1 MRARADAWSK
11 EEDTILADT
20 ILSYIREGRTQLQ
33 AFEDV
38 SRRIGRTASACGF
51 RWNSEIR
58 KQHLDEITLAKRI
71 KYENSLSP
79 HETNQEQLPPSTQE
93 LSIIINSVTRLYEK
107 LNFTDNTAKRRNL
120 EKKLN
125 NLKSE
130 HEKLLLR
137 RQELVSQI
145 KRLL

>member
-1 MRARADAWSK
+1 MRTRADAWSK
-11 EEDTILADT
+11 EEDTILTDT

-51 RWNSEIR
+51 RWNSEVR
-58 KQHLDEITLAKRI
+58 KQHLDEIALAKRI

-79 HETNQEQLPPSTQE
+79 HETNKEQLPLSTYE

-107 LNFTDNTAKRRNL
+107 LNFADNTAKRSNL
-120 EKKLN
+120 EKKLKD
-125 NLKSE
+125 LKSE

-137 RQELVSQI
+137 RQELVCKI
-145 KRLL
+145 KQLL